1 MCEQDVLHLTR
12 DSDGMSSHVST
23 SVYPEDEL
31 RKLVHYVKQLRF
43 VGRENGYS
51 ACVVG

>member
-1 MCEQDVLHLTR
+1 MCEHDVLRLTR
-12 DSDGMSSHVST
+12 DTEGMSSHGST
-23 SVYPEDEL
+23 SVYPEDDL
-31 RKLVHYVKQLRF
+31 RKLVYYVKQLRF